1 MRCACVPL
9 LLVLV
14 MPVLRA
20 AEDDAAF
27 FTEKVAPILH
37 ESCIRCHGPDK
48 QKGHLRLDSRA
59 AVLAGGKSG
68 PAAVSGKPD
77 DSLLIKAVRYQD
89 DDLQMPP
96 RKQLPQA
103 QIDILVEWI
112 KRGLPWPDAQ
122 PGAAHP

>member
-1 MRCACVPL
+1 MRSAWMPL
-9 LLVLV
+9 LLLLV
-14 MPVLRA
+14 MPALRGA
-20 AEDDAAF
+20 DDDAAF
-27 FTEKVAPILH
+27 FTQKVSPILH
-37 ESCIRCHGPDK
+37 DSCIRCHGPEK
-48 QKGHLRLDSRA
+48 QKGHLRLDSRT

-68 PAAVSGKPD
+68 AGAVSGKPD

-103 QIDILVEWI
+103 QIDILVEWV

-122 PGAAHP
+122 GAATHP